1 MLQRF
6 ISGRPMVCF
15 NYMLRVMGIDVGT
28 KRVGVA
34 LSDEGRH
41 MAFPE
46 SVLKQDKELLPGLL
60 AIIEKKAVG
69 EIVIGHSLDKEGKPN
84 KVHELAEAL
93 MLDLTLE
100 TGLPIHLEP
109 EQFTTQAALRI
120 QGRNDMTDAAA
131 ATLILDAFL
140 TKSK

>member
-1 MLQRF
+1 M
-6 ISGRPMVCF
+6 S
-15 NYMLRVMGIDVGT
+15 RVMGIDVGS

-34 LSDEGRH
+34 LSDEGRN

-46 SVLKQDKELLPGLL
+46 AVFKQDKDLL
-60 AIIEKKAVG
+60 ANIVKLIEKKGVG
-69 EIVIGHSLDKEGKPN
+69 EIVLGHSLDKEGKPN

-100 TGLPIHLEP
+100 VGLPVHLEP
-109 EQFTTQAALRI
+109 ELFTTQAALRI

>member
-1 MLQRF
+1 
-6 ISGRPMVCF
+6 MVCF
-15 NYMLRVMGIDVGT
+15 SYMSRVMGIDVGT
-28 KRVGVA
+28 KRVGIA
-34 LSDEGRH
+34 LSDEGRN

-46 SVLKQDKELLPGLL
+46 IVFKQDKDLLVNIVNL
-60 AIIEKKAVG
+60 IEKKGVG
-69 EIVIGHSLDKEGKPN
+69 EIVVGHSLDKEGKPN
-84 KVHELAEAL
+84 KVHELAESL

-100 TGLPIHLEP
+100 VGLPVHLEP
-109 EQFTTQAALRI
+109 ELFTTQAALRI

>member
-1 MLQRF
+1 
-6 ISGRPMVCF
+6 MVCF
-15 NYMLRVMGIDVGT
+15 SYMSRVMGIDVGT
-28 KRVGVA
+28 KRVGIA
-34 LSDEGRH
+34 LSDEGRN

-46 SVLKQDKELLPGLL
+46 VVLKQDKDLL
-60 AIIEKKAVG
+60 ANIVKLIEKKGVG
-69 EIVIGHSLDKEGKPN
+69 EIVLGHSLDKEGKPN

-100 TGLPIHLEP
+100 VGLPVHLEP
-109 EQFTTQAALRI
+109 ELFTTQAALRI

>member
-1 MLQRF
+1 M
-6 ISGRPMVCF
+6 S
-15 NYMLRVMGIDVGT
+15 RVMGIDVGT
-28 KRVGVA
+28 KRVGIA
-34 LSDEGRH
+34 LSDEGRN

-46 SVLKQDKELLPGLL
+46 VVLAHDKNLLS
-60 AIIEKKAVG
+60 AIVSIIQKKGVG

-84 KVHELAEAL
+84 KVHQLAESIL
-93 MLDLTLE
+93 LDLTLE
-100 TGLPIHLEP
+100 VGLPVHLEP

-140 TKSK
+140 IKNK